1 MAKNTTLSFMQGLVK
16 ELDDEYI
23 NVAADGLSSAE
34 FSGFI
39 DSGSYSFNG
48 LISGSMFGGIADNK
62 AVVLAGESATG
73 KTYFTLGICKHFLDQ
88 YKDSFVFYF
97 DTEAA
102 VTTGMLKD
110 RGIDPARVIVGEPQ
124 TIQEFRTKALNII
137 ASYMKTPEAARPKM
151 LMVLDSLGALSTNKE
166 MEDVASGSDKR
177 DMTRQQLIRGAFRT
191 VRLKLAKAKI
201 PLIVTNHTYLG
212 VGSMFPTQE
221 MSGGGGVKY
230 AGDAILFLSKK
241 KEKIGKD
248 VIGNI
253 IHVKTYKSRL
263 SKENQMVDVLLT
275 YNKGLDRYYGLLPIA
290 EKHGLIKKVST
301 KYELPNGKKVFEKFI
316 KEYPEQVFTEEF
328 LMKLEEAVQKE
339 FKYGMGDIISED
351 LEVVED
357 DEETVDE

>member
-1 MAKNTTLSFMQGLVK
+1 MAKQNLSFMEGLVK

-48 LISGSMFGGIADNK
+48 LVSGSMFGGIADNK

-73 KTYFTLGICKHFLDQ
+73 KTYFTLGICKHFMDQ

-102 VTTGMLKD
+102 VTTQMLVD
-110 RGIDPARVIVGEPQ
+110 RGIDPKRVIVGEPE
-124 TIQEFRTKALNII
+124 TIQQFRTKVLNILEKYI
-137 ASYMKTPEAARPKM
+137 ATPEKARPKM

-166 MEDVASGSDKR
+166 MDDVAAGSDKR

-191 VRLKLAKAKI
+191 IRLKLAKAKV

-212 VGSMFPTQE
+212 VGTMFPTQE

-230 AGDAILFLSKK
+230 AGDTILFLSKR
-241 KEKIGKD
+241 KEKVGKD

-290 EKHGLIKKVST
+290 EKYGLIKKIAN
-301 KYELPNGKKVFEKFI
+301 KFEFPNGKKYFEKFI
-316 KEYPEQVFTEEF
+316 KENPEEVFTEEF
-328 LMKLEEAVQKE
+328 LMKLEEAIQKE

-351 LEVVED
+351 IETVEG
-357 DEETVDE
+357 DEEMADE